1 MQNIPALT
9 VKDAGYAAEEKSK
22 IKYMKK
28 YYFSKEVLFYSARF
42 DCMINISN
50 EREKQQQT
58 AVFSFGKRRK
68 RYEEKSFERIIVR
81 SNDTWGS
88 SRMVEAPRIQEA
100 QIQHLRQRQRERK
113 QTLLRTK

>member
-1 MQNIPALT
+1 
-9 VKDAGYAAEEKSK
+9 
-22 IKYMKK
+22 
-28 YYFSKEVLFYSARF
+28 
-42 DCMINISN
+42 MINISN

-88 SRMVEAPRIQEA
+88 SRMWKLLGYRCRLPRLLTQQGLTTI
-100 QIQHLRQRQRERK
+100 ERVNNAG
-113 QTLLRTK
+113 

>member
-1 MQNIPALT
+1 
-9 VKDAGYAAEEKSK
+9 
-22 IKYMKK
+22 
-28 YYFSKEVLFYSARF
+28 
-42 DCMINISN
+42 MINISN

-88 SRMVEAPRIQEA
+88 SRMWK
-100 QIQHLRQRQRERK
+100 LLGYRK
-113 QTLLRTK
+113 HRFSI